1 MTSLKQKA
9 ANRRNGLRSK
19 GPVTEAGR
27 NRSSINARKHGLT
40 SSIETTAWSSG
51 IDAVETL
58 LADEGL
64 SLAERHE
71 LARRIVQYE
80 RNLAYRRER
89 FEEIAKPIK
98 EVVPDKA
105 LEDFALAAMIS
116 DVRSKGQ
123 EKFHRLNKPL
133 ARDLQK
139 FFEHTAARRIRQ
151 ATQAAVREL
160 KNSDRY
166 LRRASNQLIKQIK
179 GLGGD

>member
-27 NRSSINARKHGLT
+27 IRSSINARKHGLT
-40 SSIETTAWSSG
+40 ASIEATAWGAG
-51 IDAVETL
+51 IDAVEWL

-64 SLAERHE
+64 SPAECHE
-71 LARRIVQYE
+71 LARRIAQFE

-98 EVVPDKA
+98 QVISDKA
-105 LEDFALAAMIS
+105 QEDLALAAAIA

-123 EKFHRLNKPL
+123 QRLLGFDKPG
-133 ARDLQK
+133 ARETQK
-139 FFEHTAARRIRQ
+139 FFEWMAAKQIRTATRD
-151 ATQAAVREL
+151 AAQEL

-166 LRRASNQLIKQIK
+166 LRRTSNQLIKQLK
-179 GLGGD
+179 SLGSE

>member
-19 GPVTEAGR
+19 GPATEAGR
-27 NRSSINARKHGLT
+27 IRSSINARKHGLT
-40 SSIETTAWSSG
+40 SP
-51 IDAVETL
+51 VEATPWALGLNDVEIL

-64 SLAERHE
+64 SPAERHE

-105 LEDFALAAMIS
+105 QEDLALAAMIS

-139 FFEHTAARRIRQ
+139 FFEQTAARQIRQ

-166 LRRASNQLIKQIK
+166 LRRASNQLIKQLNR
-179 GLGGD
+179 LGGD

>member
-27 NRSSINARKHGLT
+27 IRSSINARKHGLT
-40 SSIETTAWSSG
+40 ASIEATAWGAG

-64 SLAERHE
+64 SPAECHE
-71 LARRIVQYE
+71 LARRIVQFE

-89 FEEIAKPIK
+89 FEEIAKPVK

-105 LEDFALAAMIS
+105 VEDLALAAMIS
-116 DVRSKGQ
+116 DVRSRGQ

-139 FFEHTAARRIRQ
+139 FFEQTAARLIRM
-151 ATQAAVREL
+151 ATRDAVQEL

-166 LRRASNQLIKQIK
+166 LRRASNQLIKQLK
-179 GLGGD
+179 GLGCD